1 MRKLK
6 DILIE
11 NNFRFNHNLGQNFI
25 SDTNFLNKI
34 VEHSGVMSNDVVVEI
49 GTGAGTLTR
58 ALAAVAKKVYSFEVD
73 ERLQPILNETL
84 QGLENVEVIFKDI
97 LSMSDSDV
105 TAIVPENFK
114 VVANIPYYITTALVM
129 RFLESELK
137 PQTIT
142 VMVQKEVANRFV
154 AKKDTADYGAITMA
168 ISLYGEASIVDQVSQ
183 TMFFPVPKVDSSLVR
198 IDLSNKYCAEDKAL
212 LQRLIKSAFAMRRKT
227 FTNNLVSSFNIT
239 RTEAEQVLTE
249 LGFDVRIRG
258 EVLGIDDMVM
268 ISKNAT
274 FLSIIKS
281 KKN

>member
-6 DILIE
+6 EILIE

-274 FLSIIKS
+274 FLSLIKS

>member
-274 FLSIIKS
+274 FLSLIKS